1 MEVIAGEL
9 PDPAPVTIA
18 TLPLTLYGCE
28 CSVSFLRPRC
38 RAAMVMP
45 SFSKAE
51 LVLMLQ
57 SINRGDN
64 TVMMDG
70 AKHNPS
76 SHQPAHHGIYIVQQ
90 TYFIYTSLRHAC
102 SCVCGC
108 SDCRMRNAGIV
119 G

>member
-28 CSVSFLRPRC
+28 CSVSFFRPRC

-64 TVMMDG
+64 TVMMEG

-76 SHQPAHHGIYIVQQ
+76 SHQPRTPRYIHCTADLFHIHLV
-90 TYFIYTSLRHAC
+90 TTR
-102 SCVCGC
+102 V
-108 SDCRMRNAGIV
+108 
-119 G
+119 